1 MQGGMRQFI
10 RLLLGGLDQ
19 APSFQPPRFQA
30 DQRLQGLVPDEK
42 LSFEATIAQLSRGY
56 ENTQRVIQF
65 MDAKAGAVIA
75 LCLAIFVLTGKLVV
89 GVHDRLGEGMLTS
102 HHAPV
107 SIMIWG
113 MTGLVG
119 LVGVT
124 GFISL
129 HYAFKAVRP
138 NALPRPEHFSTLFPA
153 ASQPWSDPRLTAYMD
168 RIVAGED
175 QHFVLDEFRRQLLA
189 VGDIVFRKIAALKT
203 AITFL
208 WLQGL
213 FSFLLLVFIGLVVG
227 FGWYPKKADAPPK
240 PLPVTIVPAQAS
252 PIASPN

>member
-1 MQGGMRQFI
+1 MPGRMRQFI
-10 RLLLGGLDQ
+10 RSLLGGFEQ
-19 APSFQPPRFQA
+19 AASGQQPRLQA
-30 DQRLQGLVPDEK
+30 EERPQGLVPTEK

-102 HHAPV
+102 HQAPV
-107 SIMIWG
+107 SFMIWG
-113 MTGLVG
+113 MTGLVAA
-119 LVGVT
+119 VGIT
-124 GFISL
+124 GFGSL

-138 NALPRPEHFSTLFPA
+138 NGLPQSEHFSTLFPA
-153 ASQPWSDPRLTAYMD
+153 ARQPWANPRLAAYMD
-168 RIVAGED
+168 NVVAGED

-189 VGDIVFRKIAALKT
+189 VGDIVYRKIEALKT
-203 AITFL
+203 AISIL

-227 FGWYPKKADAPPK
+227 FGWYPKKADVAPES
-240 PLPVTIVPAQAS
+240 LPNTIVS
-252 PIASPN
+252 P

>member
-1 MQGGMRQFI
+1 MRQ
-10 RLLLGGLDQ
+10 LLRFLFGGGD
-19 APSFQPPRFQA
+19 PTSSYQPPRLQA
-30 DQRLQGLVPDEK
+30 DDRPHGLAPAEK

-102 HHAPV
+102 HQAPV
-107 SIMIWG
+107 SFMIWG

-119 LVGVT
+119 AVGIT

-129 HYAFKAVRP
+129 HFAFKAVRP
-138 NALPRPEHFSTLFPA
+138 SGLPQPEHFSTLFPA
-153 ASQPWSDPRLTAYMD
+153 AKQPWSNPRLTAYMD
-168 RIVAGED
+168 RVVSGED

-189 VGDIVFRKIAALKT
+189 VGDIVFRKIEALKT
-203 AITFL
+203 AITVL

-227 FGWYPKKADAPPK
+227 FGWYPKKVDTPPK
-240 PLPVTIVPAQAS
+240 PLPVTIVPALAPS
-252 PIASPN
+252 PSSGD

>member
-19 APSFQPPRFQA
+19 VPSYQPPRLQA
-30 DQRLQGLVPDEK
+30 EERPQGLVPAEK

-107 SIMIWG
+107 SFMIWG

-119 LVGVT
+119 AVGIT

-153 ASQPWSDPRLTAYMD
+153 AREPWDDPRLTAYMD

-175 QHFVLDEFRRQLLA
+175 QNFVLNEFRQQLLA
-189 VGDIVFRKIAALKT
+189 VGDIVFRKIEALKT
-203 AITFL
+203 AITVL

-227 FGWYPKKADAPPK
+227 FGWYPKKADTPPR
-240 PLPVTIVPAQAS
+240 PLPITIVAPQATQVAPS
-252 PIASPN
+252 N